1 MKAAIKNKQIVGVF
15 QENANGWKF
24 IPMSAAH
31 TPSRKS
37 WPSPEKAL
45 PIWAKGAYVIEGK
58 DMMEIVWK
66 KAQQEA

>member
-31 TPSRKS
+31 TPSRKR

-45 PIWAKGAYVIEGK
+45 PSWAKGAYVIEGN
-58 DMMEIVWK
+58 DMKEVWN